1 MRDNACAM
9 DEDELELLITVVVG
23 ADDAHRAQS
32 SCGPLLER
40 AGGRVVSCADCS
52 DEEPGCWSVTISRA
66 AETSGTG
73 QAALSRAV
81 RNFLRELGI
90 AHPRVSCEPPTA
102 WAVLDDPDVVGG
114 LVGGGERVLVEAWA
128 GGPATAG
135 TSGPDEVAVTSEDA
149 AEEAADGGADT
160 GDVDEDGLSRSRL
173 GLLVDV
179 VTERRSG
186 AEWPARALA
195 SRLARTP
202 EITDCA
208 ERPPVV
214 RITLDLGPAAGEP
227 EELVSR
233 AASRLGGGGWTRPSA
248 RGAGA
253 MMRWTAAPTPPS
265 GIAAIELVASAP
277 GEPTDVSEMDG
288 HAASGAGGRSPGA
301 HR

>member
-1 MRDNACAM
+1 MRDNARAM
-9 DEDELELLITVVVG
+9 VEDELELLITVVVG
-23 ADDAHRAQS
+23 ADDAHRAKG

-40 AGGRVVSCADCS
+40 VGGRVVDCADCS

-66 AETSGTG
+66 AETSGAG

-90 AHPRVSCEPPTA
+90 GQPRVSCEPPTA

-114 LVGGGERVLVEAWA
+114 LVDGGERVLVEAWA

-135 TSGPDEVAVTSEDA
+135 TADPDEVAIA
-149 AEEAADGGADT
+149 PGEAADECADT
-160 GDVDEDGLSRSRL
+160 DDVDEDGLSRSRL

-179 VTERRSG
+179 VTQRRSG

-227 EELVSR
+227 QELVAR

-277 GEPTDVSEMDG
+277 GEPTDASEVDG
-288 HAASGAGGRSPGA
+288 HAASGSGGRSPGA